1 MVPLGTPLEVTIA
14 VRVPAFG
21 LVENVTDKEVAVAV
35 VTVPMA
41 PLLNLTRL
49 LAAVVLKFVPA
60 IVTVEASAACVA
72 ALFTVTVGTNTLATS
87 CAT

>member
-1 MVPLGTPLEVTIA
+1 MS
-14 VRVPAFG
+14 VPALG
-21 LVENVTDKEVAVAV
+21 LVENVTVKEVAVAV

-41 PLLNLTRL
+41 PLLNLTTL
-49 LAAVVLKFVPA
+49 FAAVVLKLVPA

-72 ALFTVTVGTNTLATS
+72 ELFTVTVGAVTFATS